1 MATSIL
7 EKVNIEKAAKNM
19 KKTAKN
25 INKEVI
31 NVSDDF
37 VDGAIDAGN
46 EWTKV
51 MAKAF
56 KTGTILFGKQQD
68 LVLDTL
74 EGIKGQSFKGTKRF
88 GKLIGFQSISKRVK
102 EVRQDVENKVAETR
116 ESIDEVL
123 DKAMNTDVAKTATKV
138 SSKAKAQV
146 RKTRQSIDDVLE
158 SALTIEVNPRTTKKV
173 AKKKATAKKVVKKS
187 AKKVT
192 KKVAKAKPTA
202 KKVAKKVTKKV
213 VKPVAKKVATKVVA
227 KKDDLKVIEGIG
239 PKMSTILNEAG
250 IKTFKQLATTKVSTV
265 KEILAAAGPRYNM
278 HNPATWGKQAK
289 LAAAGKMV
297 ELKKLQGELKGGK

>member
-74 EGIKGQSFKGTKRF
+74 EGIKGQSFTGTKRF
-88 GKLIGFQSISKRVK
+88 GKLIGFKSISKKVK
-102 EVRQDVENKVAETR
+102 EVRKDVENKVAETR

-123 DKAMNTDVAKTATKV
+123 DKAMKTDVAKTATKTANKV
-138 SSKAKAQV
+138 SNKAKAQV
-146 RKTRQSIDDVLE
+146 KKTRQSIDDVLE
-158 SALTIEVNPRTTKKV
+158 SALTIEVNPRATKKV
-173 AKKKATAKKVVKKS
+173 KATAKKATTKKRTHKVVKR
-187 AKKVT
+187 V
-192 KKVAKAKPTA
+192 VKPTA
-202 KKVAKKVTKKV
+202 KKL
-213 VKPVAKKVATKVVA
+213 VKPSAKKVASKVKVIA
-227 KKDDLKVIEGIG
+227 PTDDLKVIEGIG

-250 IKTFKQLATTKVSTV
+250 IISFKQLATTKVTTV
-265 KEILAAAGPRYNM
+265 KEILSAAGPRYNM

-297 ELKKLQGELKGGK
+297 ELKKLQAKLKGGKATK

>member
-7 EKVNIEKAAKNM
+7 EKVNIEKAAKNI

-51 MAKAF
+51 MAKAL

-68 LVLDTL
+68 IVLDTL
-74 EGIKGQSFKGTKRF
+74 EEIKGQSFTGTKRF
-88 GKLIGFQSISKRVK
+88 GKLIGFSSFSKRVK
-102 EVRQDVENKVAETR
+102 KARKNVEAKVVETR

-123 DKAMNTDVAKTATKV
+123 DKAMKTDVAKTA
-138 SSKAKAQV
+138 KAQV
-146 RKTRQSIDDVLE
+146 KKTRQSIDDVLE
-158 SALTIEVNPRTTKKV
+158 SALTIEVNPRPTKKV
-173 AKKKATAKKVVKKS
+173 AKKKAAAKKTAKKAV
-187 AKKVT
+187 
-192 KKVAKAKPTA
+192 KKVAKKVAKPTA
-202 KKVAKKVTKKV
+202 KKVAKVTKKV
-213 VKPVAKKVATKVVA
+213 VKPAAKKVAKKVVA

-278 HNPATWGKQAK
+278 HNPTTWGKQAK
-289 LAAAGKMV
+289 LAAAGKMT
-297 ELKKLQGELKGGK
+297 ELKKLQGQLKGGK

>member
-25 INKEVI
+25 INKEVM

-51 MAKAF
+51 MAKAL
-56 KTGTILFGKQQD
+56 KAGTVIFGKQQD
-68 LVLDTL
+68 IMLDTL
-74 EGIKGQSFKGTKRF
+74 EEIKGQSTTGTKRF
-88 GKLIGFQSISKRVK
+88 GKLIGFKSISKRVK
-102 EVRQDVENKVAETR
+102 NARKEVEAKVTETR

-138 SSKAKAQV
+138 SNKAKAQV
-146 RKTRQSIDDVLE
+146 KKTRQSIDDVLE
-158 SALTIEVNPRTTKKV
+158 SALTIEVNPRGAKKV
-173 AKKKATAKKVVKKS
+173 KATATKTARKIKKRIVKPT
-187 AKKVT
+187 AKKLV
-192 KKVAKAKPTA
+192 KPTA
-202 KKVAKKVTKKV
+202 KKVVGKVKV
-213 VKPVAKKVATKVVA
+213 IAPT
-227 KKDDLKVIEGIG
+227 DDLKVIEGIG
-239 PKMSTILNEAG
+239 PKMASILNDAG
-250 IKTFKQLATTKVSTV
+250 IRSFKELSTTKVSTV

-278 HNPATWGKQAK
+278 HNPTTWGKQAK
-289 LAAAGKMV
+289 LAAAGKMT
-297 ELKKLQGELKGGK
+297 ELKKLQAELKGGKATK